1 MSAQK
6 RTTSGVLG
14 GFLAFVGMSVAAG
27 VLVTAAVTPAIAVSG
42 MAATSGINMFE
53 NLPSYLEIDELAQ
66 KTNVY
71 ATNSDGTPKLLASF
85 FDQDR
90 EEVTWENISQ
100 FAKDA
105 AVAGEDPRFYEH
117 GGIDVQGTA
126 RAMLTTYVLKG
137 NTQGGSSITQQ
148 YVKNVL
154 VQKAELEAKTE
165 EEKEAAY
172 AEATDPTP
180 DRKLK
185 EMRLAIGLEKKYSK
199 DDILKG
205 YLNIAGYGGR
215 VYGIQTA
222 AQYYF
227 GGVSA
232 KDLKLEQAA
241 ALLAIVNNPEK
252 FRLDRPDSETNGANT
267 EVDGKVVPYA
277 ATKERR
283 DYILDSM
290 LKYKKITQ
298 EQHDAA
304 IKAPIAPVITE
315 PSTGCSTAKDAAFF
329 CDYVYWTILNNEAFG
344 KTQDERKKLLSQG
357 GLDVYTTLDVD
368 LQYAAADAMFR
379 FVPQSDPNI
388 DVGATAVS
396 VQPGTGRVLAMS
408 QNKSFSNDADELAKG
423 NNYTAVN
430 YNTDLDYG
438 GSSGFQPGST
448 YKIFTLAEWIKEGH
462 SLNEY
467 VNAYKRS
474 DWGTFNDSCDGPQ
487 SYGGGFAPNN
497 DEGGNGGS
505 WSALFNTVNSENTG
519 FVAMAKQLDLCGIRK
534 TAESFGVHRANNDPL
549 QQGASSI
556 LGTNE
561 IAPVTMAEAFAGV
574 AANGVV
580 CKPIVIDKIVKQD
593 GTELTPPSAECAQS
607 VDPKVTAAM
616 AYAMQRVMSQGT
628 GSTSNGRTD
637 PQVPMIGKTGT
648 TDNNEATWMSGA
660 STKVATTVGVFNVT
674 GHVNLRDT
682 YFNGTQAAVIRHQ
695 IWPAIMSAANA
706 KYGGDGF
713 PDADPSSL
721 KTVYATVPDVR
732 GKSIQEAQQLI
743 EAAGFGFADGGAQ
756 DSELPAGQVSGTDP
770 SGDAPRGSLVTAY
783 TSNGA
788 MVLMPNVVGLSEG
801 DAKNQLKGQFS
812 VKTTEVEVT
821 DPGKVGIVQS
831 SDPGAGA
838 GVKPGSQVTISIGKL
853 KADKPDKP
861 GKG

>member
-1 MSAQK
+1 MSA
-6 RTTSGVLG
+6 G
-14 GFLAFVGMSVAAG
+14 AA
-27 VLVTAAVTPAIAVSG
+27 VLVTAAVTPALAVSG

-66 KTNVY
+66 KTDVF
-71 ATNSDGTPKLLASF
+71 ATRSDGTTQLLASF

-100 FAKDA
+100 YAKDA
-105 AVAGEDPRFYEH
+105 AVAGEDPRFFEH

-137 NTQGGSSITQQ
+137 DTQGGSSITQQ

-205 YLNIAGYGGR
+205 YLNIAGFGGR
-215 VYGIQTA
+215 VYGIQA
-222 AQYYF
+222 ASQYYF
-227 GGVSA
+227 GGVPA

-252 FRLDRPDSETNGANT
+252 FRLDKPDSETNGAAT
-267 EVDGKVVPYA
+267 KVKGKVVPYA

-290 LKYKKITQ
+290 LKYKKITK
-298 EQHDAA
+298 EEYDAA
-304 IKAPIAPVITE
+304 IKTPIAPAIKT

-329 CDYVYWTILNNEAFG
+329 CDYVYWTVMNNEAFG
-344 KTQDERKKLLSQG
+344 KTQEDRKKLLSRG
-357 GLDVYTTLDVD
+357 GLDIYTTLDLD
-368 LQYAAADAMFR
+368 LQHAAADALYR

-388 DVGATAVS
+388 DVGGTAVS

-408 QNKSFSNDADELAKG
+408 QNKSFSNDSEELAKG
-423 NNYTAVN
+423 NNFTAVN
-430 YNTDLDYG
+430 YNTDLEYG

-462 SLNEY
+462 SLNE
-467 VNAYKRS
+467 VVDARRRS
-474 DWGTFNDSCDGPQ
+474 DWGSFNDSCNGPQ
-487 SYGGGFAPNN
+487 SYPGFSPVN
-497 DEGGNGGS
+497 DEGGNGGV
-505 WSALFNTVNSENTG
+505 WTALKNTYDSENTG
-519 FVAMAKQLDLCGIRK
+519 FIAMAKKLDLCAIGATAKTFGI
-534 TAESFGVHRANNDPL
+534 HRADGTEL
-549 QQGASSI
+549 LHSAATV

-561 IAPVTMAEAFAGV
+561 IAPLTMAEAFAGV
-574 AANGVV
+574 AANGTV
-580 CKPIVIDKIVKQD
+580 CKPIVIDKIVKHD
-593 GTELTPPSAECAQS
+593 GTALTPPSAECAQT

-628 GSTSNGRTD
+628 GGQSNRATY

-648 TDNNEATWMSGA
+648 TDNAEATWMSGA

-674 GHVNLRDT
+674 GHVNLRNT
-682 YFNGTQAAVIRHQ
+682 FFNSTQAAVIRHQ
-695 IWPAIMSAANA
+695 MWPAIMSVANA

-721 KTVYATVPDVR
+721 RTFSAAVPDVR
-732 GKSIQEAQQLI
+732 GKSLEEAQDLI
-743 EAAGFGFADGGAQ
+743 EDAGFGFAKGGAQ
-756 DSELPAGQVSGTDP
+756 DSELPAGQVTSTNP
-770 SGDAPRGSLVTAY
+770 SGNAPRGSVITAY

-788 MVLMPNVVGLSEG
+788 MVLMPDVVGLSEA
-801 DAKNQLKGQFS
+801 DAKNQLKGTFS
-812 VKTTEVEVT
+812 VKTVNVAVS
-821 DPGKVGIVQS
+821 DPGKVGLVQS

-838 GVKPGSQVTISIGKL
+838 AVKPGSQVTIGIGK
-853 KADKPDKP
+853 A
-861 GKG
+861 G

>member
-53 NLPSYLEIDELAQ
+53 NLPSYLEIGALAQ

-71 ATNSDGTPKLLASF
+71 AVKNDGNPYLLASF
-85 FDQDR
+85 FDQDH
-90 EEVTWENISQ
+90 EEVSWDDISQ
-100 FAKDA
+100 YAKDA

-126 RAMLTTYVLKG
+126 RAMISTYVLG
-137 NTQGGSSITQQ
+137 GATQGGSSITQQ

-154 VQKAELEAKTE
+154 VQKAEAAAKTE
-165 EEKEAAY
+165 EEMQAAY

-185 EMRLAIGLEKKYSK
+185 EMRLAIGVEKKYSK

-205 YLNIAGYGGR
+205 YLNIAGFGGR
-215 VYGIQTA
+215 VYGIQSA

-227 GGVSA
+227 GGTSA
-232 KDLKLEQAA
+232 KDLTLGQAA

-252 FRLDRPDSETNGANT
+252 FRLDQPDSKTNGAKT
-267 EVDGKVVPYA
+267 KVGDKVVPYA
-277 ATKERR
+277 KTQERR

-298 EQHDAA
+298 KEHDAA
-304 IKAPIAPVITE
+304 IKEPIAPSIKE
-315 PSTGCSTAKDAAFF
+315 PSTGCATAGGAGFF
-329 CDYVYWTILNNEAFG
+329 CDYVYWTIANDPAFG
-344 KTQDERKKLLSQG
+344 ETEDDRLKLLRQG
-357 GLDVYTTLDVD
+357 GLDIYTTLDLD
-368 LQYAAADAMFR
+368 LQAAAEQAINET
-379 FVPQSDPNI
+379 VPRSDPSI
-388 DVGATAVS
+388 DVGASAVS
-396 VQPGTGRVLAMS
+396 VQPGTGRVLAMA
-408 QNKSFSNDADELAKG
+408 QNKQFSNDPEVLSVDPQSS
-423 NNYTAVN
+423 AVN
-430 YNTDLDYG
+430 FNTDFDYG

-448 YKIFTLAEWIKEGH
+448 YKIFTLGEWIKEGH

-467 VNAYKRS
+467 VNAYRRS
-474 DWGTFNDSCDGPQ
+474 DWGTFNDSCNGPI
-487 SYGGGFAPNN
+487 SVPGWSPVN

-505 WSALFNTVNSENTG
+505 WTALYNTQNSENTG

-534 TAESFGVHRANNDPL
+534 TAESFGVHRADGDEL
-549 QQGASSI
+549 QQGPASV

-574 AANGVV
+574 AANGTV
-580 CKPIVIDKIVKQD
+580 CKPIVIDKVMTQD
-593 GTELTPPSAECAQS
+593 GKSITPPSAGCAQS

-616 AYAMQRVMSQGT
+616 AYAMQRVMSGGT
-628 GSTSNGRTD
+628 GSSSNSRTY

-648 TDNNEATWMSGA
+648 TDDAEATWMSGA
-660 STKVATTVGVFNVT
+660 STKVATTVGVYNAS
-674 GHVNLRDT
+674 GHVNLRQT
-682 YFNGTQAAVIRHQ
+682 YFNGVQAAVIRHE
-695 IWPAIMSAANA
+695 IWPRIMSVANA
-706 KYGGDGF
+706 KYGGDAF

-721 KTVYATVPDVR
+721 KTVTATVPDVR
-732 GKSIQEAQQLI
+732 GKSIAEAQSLI

-756 DSELPAGQVSGTDP
+756 DSELPAGQVTSTNP

-783 TSNGA
+783 TSNGS

-801 DAKNQLKGQFS
+801 DAKNQLKGSFS
-812 VKTTEVEVT
+812 VKTVEVT
-821 DPGKVGIVQS
+821 VTDEKQNGIVQS

-838 GVKPGSQVTISIGKL
+838 GVKPGSQVTISIGKF
-853 KADKPDKP
+853 KDSKP